1 MTTLVHSPALACVDP
16 ASHKGFVLWGHK
28 IVEWA
33 THDGG
38 CRKDTIIGAILDI
51 AVHGKTIEDKQS
63 ARGLG
68 GKMGITIGSVG
79 EKVVD
84 GKGL

>member
-1 MTTLVHSPALACVDP
+1 LTTLVHSPALACVDP

-33 THDGG
+33 THDGDS
-38 CRKDTIIGAILDI
+38 RKDTIVGAILDI
-51 AVHGKTIEDKQS
+51 AAHGETIEDEKS

-68 GKMGITIGSVG
+68 DKMGITIGPVG
-79 EKVVD
+79 EKVIYE
-84 GKGL
+84 